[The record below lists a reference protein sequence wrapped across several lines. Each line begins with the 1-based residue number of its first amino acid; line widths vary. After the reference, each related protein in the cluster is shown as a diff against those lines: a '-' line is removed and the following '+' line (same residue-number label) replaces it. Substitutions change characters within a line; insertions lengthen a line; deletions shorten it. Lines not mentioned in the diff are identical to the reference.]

1 MGVGDLLAR
10 GLADIPVGV
19 HDQHAISQ
27 VDLAQVEGVQDG
39 LLLVG
44 DDSSASPGATTM
56 TPAKVSSR
64 FAARISS
71 TKRVEPQM
79 QTISGRSG
87 TAQSFWS
94 KGKPSVCTVTS
105 QTGTRADSCPCERDT
120 RRLRRRGRE
129 AWAVVAM
136 GQLDGKPGAPRSPSD
151 RFGASIAV
159 V

>member
-1 MGVGDLLAR
+1 VGIGDLLAR

-19 HDQHAISQ
+19 DDQHAISQ

-44 DDSSASPGATTM
+44 DRLVCFAGRDDDDACEGP
-56 TPAKVSSR
+56 SR

-79 QTISGRSG
+79 QTVSGRSG

-94 KGKPSVCTVTS
+94 KGNRQCA
-105 QTGTRADSCPCERDT
+105 R
-120 RRLRRRGRE
+120 
-129 AWAVVAM
+129 
-136 GQLDGKPGAPRSPSD
+136 
-151 RFGASIAV
+151 
-159 V
+159 